1 MAGID
6 EEIVREYFE
15 QNGFLVR
22 QISKYQAQT
31 KRKSGDEEIDFV
43 VYNPAAAAGSTPPDF
58 ILFPNALKDLRSAV
72 VSVVA
77 WHTERITPARIRGSP
92 EMFAFLDETVLRE
105 AARFFPEAAMQVP
118 GDIRRILI
126 LPGLP
131 ATEPHRGDAVRL
143 LQEKGVDNVISFRS
157 ILLDLAEH
165 IEVNRNYRK
174 SDVLQMIRLFKT
186 YDLLSDGQMELLLR
200 VDPGSAGRRR

>member
-22 QISKYQAQT
+22 QIAKYQAQT
-31 KRKSGDEEIDFV
+31 KRKSGDEEIDFAV
-43 VYNPAAAAGSTPPDF
+43 HNPAATSGSAPADF
-58 ILFPNALKDLRSAV
+58 ILFPSGLKDLRSAV

-77 WHTERITPARIRGSP
+77 WHTERITPARIRSTP
-92 EMFAFLDETVLRE
+92 EMFAFLDESVLRE
-105 AARFFPEAAMQVP
+105 AARFFPEAAPQ
-118 GDIRRILI
+118 GSADIRRILVV
-126 LPGLP
+126 PGLP
-131 ATEPHRGDAVRL
+131 PAEPHRSEAIRL
-143 LQEKGVDNVISFRS
+143 LQEKGVHHTVSFRS

-174 SDVLQMIRLFKT
+174 SDVLQIIRLFKIH
-186 YDLLSDGQMELLLR
+186 DLLKDSQMELLLR
-200 VDPGSAGRRR
+200 IDTARKRG